1 MLSFLC
7 WARPYDL
14 CRYCHRSIKPFR
26 DVGIDENLNPLATF
40 PNAQT
45 ETAYRKKNV
54 NPRRNM
60 SSTIDYQELEVLAR
74 KGRWLAISTVAG
86 SGAGHVGGPFSAMD
100 IMVALYFR
108 VMKIR
113 PEEPKWPE
121 RDRFILSKG
130 HSSIGQYVVM
140 ALRGFLPIEELKTF
154 DKGGSRLQGH
164 PDVTRLPGLE
174 TSTGSL
180 GQGLSVGLGMA
191 LGARMRGQKFQTFVM
206 IGDGELQEG
215 MIWEALHVAP
225 RYKLGNLTAI
235 LDWNGLQQFGWVLAI
250 NEQHRGD
257 RRDPWSGIDLRG
269 IFEKLG
275 WRCLEIDGHDFS
287 QIVPALESAKASG
300 DSDQPTMIIAHT
312 IKGKGVHFTEGKH
325 EWHSKVATKEELQIV
340 AAELDIVEAGL

>member
-1 MLSFLC
+1 
-7 WARPYDL
+7 
-14 CRYCHRSIKPFR
+14 
-26 DVGIDENLNPLATF
+26 
-40 PNAQT
+40 
-45 ETAYRKKNV
+45 
-54 NPRRNM
+54 M
-60 SSTIDYQELEVLAR
+60 SSSTDYQELEALAR
-74 KGRWLAISTVAG
+74 RGRWLAISTVAG

-108 VMKIR
+108 VMKVK

-140 ALRGFLPIEELKTF
+140 ALRGFLPVEELKTF

-180 GQGLSVGLGMA
+180 GQGLSVGLGIA

-269 IFEKLG
+269 VFEKLG

-287 QIVPALESAKASG
+287 QIVPALESVKASG

-312 IKGKGVHFTEGKH
+312 IKGKGVHFTEEIGRAH
-325 EWHSKVATKEELQIV
+325 V
-340 AAELDIVEAGL
+340 

>member
-1 MLSFLC
+1 
-7 WARPYDL
+7 
-14 CRYCHRSIKPFR
+14 
-26 DVGIDENLNPLATF
+26 
-40 PNAQT
+40 
-45 ETAYRKKNV
+45 
-54 NPRRNM
+54 M
-60 SSTIDYQELEVLAR
+60 SSSTDYQELEALAR

-113 PEEPKWPE
+113 PEEPKWAE

-130 HSSIGQYVVM
+130 HSSIGQYAVM

-180 GQGLSVGLGMA
+180 GQGLSVGLGIA

-215 MIWEALHVAP
+215 MIWEALHIAP

-257 RRDPWSGIDLRG
+257 RRDPWTGIDLRG

-275 WRCLEIDGHDFS
+275 WRCIEIDGHDFS
-287 QIVPALESAKASG
+287 QIVPASESVKASG

-312 IKGKGVHFTEGKH
+312 VKGKGVHFTEGKH
-325 EWHSKVATKEELQIV
+325 EWHSKVATKEELRIV
-340 AAELDIVEAGL
+340 AEELGIAEARV

>member
-1 MLSFLC
+1 
-7 WARPYDL
+7 
-14 CRYCHRSIKPFR
+14 
-26 DVGIDENLNPLATF
+26 
-40 PNAQT
+40 
-45 ETAYRKKNV
+45 
-54 NPRRNM
+54 M
-60 SSTIDYQELEVLAR
+60 SNKLDYHELETLAQR
-74 KGRWLAISTVAG
+74 GRWLAISTVAG

-100 IMVALYFR
+100 MLIALYFR
-108 VMKIR
+108 VMNIR
-113 PEEPKWPE
+113 SEEPRWAE

-130 HSSIGQYVVM
+130 HSSIGQYAVM
-140 ALRGFLPIEELKTF
+140 ALRGFLPLEELKTF

-164 PDVTRLPGLE
+164 PDVTRLPGLD

-180 GQGLSVGLGMA
+180 GQGLSVGLGFA
-191 LGARMRGQKFQTFVM
+191 LGGRMRGQKFHTFVM
-206 IGDGELQEG
+206 LGDGELQEG
-215 MIWEALHVAP
+215 MVWEALHIAP

-287 QIVPALESAKASG
+287 QIVPALENAKASG

-325 EWHSKVATKEELQIV
+325 EWHSKVATQEELKIV
-340 AAELDIVEAGL
+340 AAELGIVEAGV

>member
-1 MLSFLC
+1 
-7 WARPYDL
+7 
-14 CRYCHRSIKPFR
+14 
-26 DVGIDENLNPLATF
+26 
-40 PNAQT
+40 
-45 ETAYRKKNV
+45 
-54 NPRRNM
+54 M
-60 SSTIDYQELEVLAR
+60 SNKTNDYQELEALAR
-74 KGRWLAISTVAG
+74 KARWLAISTVAG

-100 IMVALYFR
+100 ILVALYCR

-113 PEEPKWPE
+113 PEEPKLPD

-130 HSSIGQYVVM
+130 HSSIGQYAVM

-180 GQGLSVGLGMA
+180 GQGLSVGLGIA

-215 MIWEALHVAP
+215 MIWEALHIAP

-257 RRDPWSGIDLRG
+257 RRDPWSGIDLRA

-275 WRCLEIDGHDFS
+275 WRCIEINGHDFS
-287 QIVPALESAKASG
+287 QIVPALESVKASG

-312 IKGKGVHFTEGKH
+312 VKGKGVHFTEGKH
-325 EWHSKVATKEELQIV
+325 EWHSKVVTKEELKIV
-340 AAELDIVEAGL
+340 AEQLGVAEALV

>member
-1 MLSFLC
+1 
-7 WARPYDL
+7 
-14 CRYCHRSIKPFR
+14 
-26 DVGIDENLNPLATF
+26 
-40 PNAQT
+40 
-45 ETAYRKKNV
+45 
-54 NPRRNM
+54 M
-60 SSTIDYQELEVLAR
+60 SSKTDYQELEALAR
-74 KGRWLAISTVAG
+74 RGRWLAISTVAG

-108 VMKIR
+108 VMKIK

-140 ALRGFLPIEELKTF
+140 ALRGFLPVEELKTF

-275 WRCLEIDGHDFS
+275 WRCLEIDGHD
-287 QIVPALESAKASG
+287 
-300 DSDQPTMIIAHT
+300 
-312 IKGKGVHFTEGKH
+312 
-325 EWHSKVATKEELQIV
+325 
-340 AAELDIVEAGL
+340 

>member
-1 MLSFLC
+1 
-7 WARPYDL
+7 
-14 CRYCHRSIKPFR
+14 
-26 DVGIDENLNPLATF
+26 
-40 PNAQT
+40 
-45 ETAYRKKNV
+45 
-54 NPRRNM
+54 M
-60 SSTIDYQELEVLAR
+60 SSKTEYQELEALAR
-74 KGRWLAISTVAG
+74 KGRWLVISTVAG

-108 VMKIR
+108 VMKVR

-130 HSSIGQYVVM
+130 HSSIGQYTVM
-140 ALRGFLPIEELKTF
+140 ALRGFLPVEELKTF
-154 DKGGSRLQGH
+154 DKGSSRLQGH

-180 GQGLSVGLGMA
+180 GQGLSVGLGIA

-215 MIWEALHVAP
+215 MVWEALHIAP

-275 WRCLEIDGHDFS
+275 WRCLEIDGHGFS

-312 IKGKGVHFTEGKH
+312 VKGKGVRFTEGKH
-325 EWHSKVATKEELQIV
+325 EWHSKVATKEELKIV
-340 AAELDIVEAGL
+340 AAELGIVEAGV